1 MTAILFSVK
10 SWAAWTPGETDG
22 DCWRGPG
29 ISESSPPMLLRRRI
43 SRLGQRALKTAWDQP
58 GKERAR
64 LIFSSRHGE
73 FGRTLS
79 IMDSLTQGTEV
90 SPADFTLSVHHAL
103 AGLLSIATGNTEGH
117 TAVSSG
123 MESLFYALLEG
134 AVCRSEKSETPVLVA
149 HYDELLP
156 EPYNAFGHDDDETV
170 ALTLCLDQ
178 NGEEFLMS
186 WAPSAEGAS
195 PSRTPGGQLL
205 DLLDS
210 SARSAVIVGERL
222 TWTIERTHAAA

>member
-10 SWAAWTPGETDG
+10 SWAAWTPGDNDG
-22 DCWRGPG
+22 DCWLGPAV
-29 ISESSPPMLLRRRI
+29 SETTPPMLLRRRI
-43 SRLGQRALKTAWDQP
+43 SRLGQRALKTAWNQP
-58 GKERAR
+58 GKEHAR

-103 AGLLSIATGNTEGH
+103 AGLLSIATGNTQGH
-117 TAVSSG
+117 TAVSAG

-134 AVCRSEKSETPVLVA
+134 AVCRSERPETPVLVA
-149 HYDELLP
+149 YYDEPLP
-156 EPYNAFGHDDDETV
+156 KPYAAFGHDDDETV

-178 NGEEFLMS
+178 DGEEFHMS
-186 WAPSAEGAS
+186 WIPSAEGVS
-195 PSRTPGGQLL
+195 TSRAPGGQLL
-205 DLLDS
+205 DLLDG
-210 SARSAVIVGERL
+210 SARSAVIVGVRL